1 MIGHTKFC
9 TTYHRKRQ
17 TGVMV
22 TANDIILRDIG
33 NNDQNQLQFS
43 MFVQTNNG
51 QNLLQVDTLQ
61 RAIQVNLSWNKINA
75 SSLLS

>member
-1 MIGHTKFC
+1 M
-9 TTYHRKRQ
+9 
-17 TGVMV
+17 MV
-22 TANDIILRDIG
+22 TANDIILRDIR

-61 RAIQVNLSWNKINA
+61 RAIQVNVT
-75 SSLLS
+75 